1 MSGKKLPE
9 FERFE
14 KVTRDLIQVPR
25 KEFEEKMAEY
35 EGEKRAR
42 LAKKKP
48 LPKVKMKK

>member
-1 MSGKKLPE
+1 MSGKKPPE

-35 EGEKRAR
+35 EREKRAR